1 MSAIEKYKS
10 SEASLEKA
18 AGLAGVSV
26 SKMMDIL
33 KDYGI
38 EANLDYEDYLKNLKI
53 HKGGVV
59 RADCLVAIIE
69 VKFGRS
75 LKLKRGLWMAGKR
88 GKEEKNIS
96 IEEAKRYL
104 DNAREILKGVPV
116 EDDTYLDVKPVRE
129 AFGVAYLAIL
139 EAINAVLIEKGV
151 DPKRLPKSV
160 DGYRTALRKYL
171 AVHDG
176 KLLREFEM
184 LYDLLHIAGY
194 YRALLYNPQIVKDSL
209 KLAEKFIK
217 RLEKGP
223 LYRS

>member
-1 MSAIEKYKS
+1 
-10 SEASLEKA
+10 
-18 AGLAGVSV
+18 
-26 SKMMDIL
+26 
-33 KDYGI
+33 
-38 EANLDYEDYLKNLKI
+38 
-53 HKGGVV
+53 
-59 RADCLVAIIE
+59 
-69 VKFGRS
+69 
-75 LKLKRGLWMAGKR
+75 MARKR
-88 GKEEKNIS
+88 GKEEKDIS

-129 AFGVAYLAIL
+129 AFGVAYLAVL

-160 DGYRTALRKYL
+160 DGYRAALKRYL

-176 KLLREFEM
+176 KLLRDFDK

-194 YRALLYNPQIVKDSL
+194 YRALLYDTQIVKDSL
-209 KLAEKFIK
+209 ELAEKFIK

-223 LYRS
+223 LYRP